1 MLFPHSFE
9 ARFSDVEIFY
19 IGALAL
25 PDPLMPFEM
34 KPKDQVAKLVTLQ
47 SSRDFLKIL
56 NVGFFECNCL
66 YFLDHQL
73 LIHLI

>member
-1 MLFPHSFE
+1 
-9 ARFSDVEIFY
+9 
-19 IGALAL
+19 
-25 PDPLMPFEM
+25 MPFEM